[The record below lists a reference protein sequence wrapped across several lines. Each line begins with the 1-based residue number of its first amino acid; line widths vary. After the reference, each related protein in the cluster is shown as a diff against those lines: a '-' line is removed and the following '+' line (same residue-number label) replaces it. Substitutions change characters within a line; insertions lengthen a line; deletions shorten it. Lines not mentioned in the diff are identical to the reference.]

1 MDDKLTLTRAFNN
14 MFIQFLEEVIQIVP
28 EGNDIRKAKGYF
40 EMVKS
45 MNPSAIIKVWFTNVY
60 TPYESVIE
68 SGDIISFMVD
78 KEYDSDIASFENT
91 KEIMD
96 VVNRLR
102 HSLRTMGERNK
113 NISMDYVKKLS
124 KLSKLYSR
132 C

>member
-113 NISMDYVKKLS
+113 KISMDYVKKLS

>member
-1 MDDKLTLTRAFNN
+1 

-60 TPYESVIE
+60 TPYAAVID

-78 KEYDSDIASFENT
+78 KDYDSDIASFDNT

-96 VVNRLR
+96 VVNSLR
-102 HSLRTMGERNK
+102 HSLQTMSEHNK

-124 KLSKLYSR
+124 KLSKMYSQI
-132 C
+132 

>member
-1 MDDKLTLTRAFNN
+1 MGDKLTLTRAFNT

-60 TPYESVIE
+60 TPYAAVID

-78 KEYDSDIASFENT
+78 KDYDSDIASFDNT

-96 VVNRLR
+96 VVN
-102 HSLRTMGERNK
+102 SLRYSLQTMSEHNK

-124 KLSKLYSR
+124 KLSKMYSQI
-132 C
+132 